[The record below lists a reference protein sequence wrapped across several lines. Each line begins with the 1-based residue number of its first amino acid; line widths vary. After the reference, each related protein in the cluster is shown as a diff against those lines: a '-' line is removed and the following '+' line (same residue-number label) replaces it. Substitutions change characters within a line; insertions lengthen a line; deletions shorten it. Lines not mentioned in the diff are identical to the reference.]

1 MTKINLRGRRSPD
14 ESESTVEL
22 TVILDLPPSTNKLYQ
37 KRREGGL
44 ALTKA
49 AKKYREHVKNVIG
62 QHIGLLTQF
71 PVDLETIYEFDVTL
85 YLEST
90 QNMGW
95 FERLTRGPSKGE
107 RKAKTRYKRIDYDNR
122 IKFVQDCLVKSIG
135 IPDDSQ
141 IFRGVQEKREDK
153 DDPRAV
159 VTIRVLD
166 QDEFF
171 QKGGSIGSTTGH
183 GD

>member
-1 MTKINLRGRRSPD
+1 MTRIHLREKRKPD
-14 ESESTVEL
+14 ESESTVEDI

-62 QHIGLLTQF
+62 QHVGLLSQF

-85 YLEST
+85 FLEGT
-90 QNMGW
+90 ENAGW
-95 FERLTRGPSKGE
+95 FERFTKGPSKGQ

-141 IFRGVQEKREDK
+141 VFRGVQEKREDSK
-153 DDPRAV
+153 DPRV
-159 VTIRVLD
+159 EVTIRVLD

-171 QKGGSIGSTTGH
+171 PERR
-183 GD
+183 